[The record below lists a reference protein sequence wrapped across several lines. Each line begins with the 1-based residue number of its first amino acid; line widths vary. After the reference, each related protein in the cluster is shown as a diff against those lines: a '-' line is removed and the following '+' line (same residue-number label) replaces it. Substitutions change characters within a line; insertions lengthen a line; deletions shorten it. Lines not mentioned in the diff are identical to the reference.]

1 MMKLRLTKM
10 KEMAFNDFKEWLEE
24 EGVEY
29 LATPDND
36 IILNF
41 EDMRIEQ
48 IYNDEVR
55 IYLNKD
61 NDYKI
66 FELAIDYDCTEIK
79 IFWA

>member
-10 KEMAFNDFKEWLEE
+10 RDVTFNDFKEWLEK

-55 IYLNKD
+55 IYLDKD
-61 NDYKI
+61 NRYKI